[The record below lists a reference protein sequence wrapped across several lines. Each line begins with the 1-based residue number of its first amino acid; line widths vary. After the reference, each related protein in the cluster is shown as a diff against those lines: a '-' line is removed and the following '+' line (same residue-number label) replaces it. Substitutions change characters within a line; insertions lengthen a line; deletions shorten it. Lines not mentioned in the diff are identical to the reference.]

1 MFLRQFI
8 KQSHCLRS
16 IRVGLLKNQTKYLI
30 SNRNRFQH
38 AQIFK
43 NLQNLACFRM
53 SSSQQQNDDDQEL
66 MKFIRHQKMKLQMD
80 MEFLTS
86 TIVEERCYNLYP
98 IIIESGSSQD
108 CFELGQIMH
117 NYVQKMEQ
125 KQEDQQKIIQSVN
138 LKTIKCY
145 GHIIVAFGHLKNDNN
160 ELADQELSK
169 MQAEFQSF
177 ESKIQYHQK
186 FLIVCHIVSILS
198 LAEKEEKCL
207 FLVRYIFNQ
216 LQSAFKDLDLLDE
229 GQYEIAFK
237 SIHFYILSLI
247 QKKKDDM
254 LKQII
259 EESQFLNIE
268 YLYNNSV
275 PIAFSSAGH
284 IFSCIGFYFQ
294 QNGDKL
300 TAYRYLKFSAD
311 IFEQIEGKDSEN
323 FKYIKS
329 QIDSFK

>member
-1 MFLRQFI
+1 
-8 KQSHCLRS
+8 
-16 IRVGLLKNQTKYLI
+16 
-30 SNRNRFQH
+30 
-38 AQIFK
+38 
-43 NLQNLACFRM
+43 M
-53 SSSQQQNDDDQEL
+53 SSSQQQNEDEQEL
-66 MKFIRHQKMKLQMD
+66 TKFIKHQKMKLQMD
-80 MEFLTS
+80 MEFQTS
-86 TIVEERCYNLYP
+86 TIVEESCYNLYP
-98 IIIESGSSQD
+98 IVIENGNSQD
-108 CFELGQIMH
+108 CFELGQIML
-117 NYVQKMEQ
+117 NYVQKLEQ
-125 KQEDQQKIIQSVN
+125 KQEDQQKIIQIIN
-138 LKTIKCY
+138 RKTIKCY
-145 GHIIVAFGHLKNDNN
+145 AHITVAFGHLKNDNN
-160 ELADQELSK
+160 QLADQELSK
-169 MQAEFQSF
+169 IQAEFQSF
-177 ESKIQYHQK
+177 ESKLQYHQK
-186 FLIVCHIVSILS
+186 FLIVCHVVSILS

-207 FLVRYIFNQ
+207 FLVRYIFSQ

-229 GQYEIAFK
+229 SQYEVAFK

-254 LKQII
+254 IKQII

-294 QNGDKL
+294 QNKDKL
-300 TAYRYLKFSAD
+300 TAYKYLKFSAD